1 MFSNKS
7 YFYILCVVRFTPVSL
22 LFLYS
27 PVCTLQWVP
36 GPFQSHT
43 FISKHTFDFFPSLP
57 DDARYFI
64 CPFWHFS
71 CSVTLRTHMTKPFVT
86 GKRSV
91 SYFPGFYS
99 SVLFWCF
106 SAVEGSGHFL
116 RHRGAFLNIFL
127 YFTFAYIWYSIIFFF
142 KVYFPVCL
150 IPLIAG
156 SLWMILLVFDV
167 RFYRQSICHEG

>member
-36 GPFQSHT
+36 GPFHSHT

-57 DDARYFI
+57 DDSKYFI

-91 SYFPGFYS
+91 SWLPGFYS

-116 RHRGAFLNIFL
+116 RHRGAFLNFFCILHLHIFDIQLSFFSRYIFL
-127 YFTFAYIWYSIIFFF
+127 S
-142 KVYFPVCL
+142 V
-150 IPLIAG
+150 
-156 SLWMILLVFDV
+156 
-167 RFYRQSICHEG
+167 